1 MFWVRFGS
9 IKVKMACLFF
19 RKKKERYITCH
30 IFDIAGCIASCPD
43 SEIVL
48 EVLNLLVS
56 DEVSHFRLANINNDI
71 HFLTGFSS
79 GH

>member
-9 IKVKMACLFF
+9 IKAKMPCLFF
-19 RKKKERYITCH
+19 RKKKIDTLH
-30 IFDIAGCIASCPD
+30 VIFDIAGCIASCPD

-56 DEVSHFRLANINNDI
+56 DEVSHFRLANINNNI

-79 GH
+79 CH

>member
-9 IKVKMACLFF
+9 IKAKRACFF
-19 RKKKERYITCH
+19 FSEKKNRYITCH
-30 IFDIAGCIASCPD
+30 IFYIAGCIASCPD